1 MTKSNIIFSLQNK
14 WKKDKEK
21 DKDYIINAHYIVDI
35 DGYTKRTISNSFS
48 DNLWLISIFP

>member
-14 WKKDKEK
+14 CKKDKEK

-35 DGYTKRTISNSFS
+35 DGYTKRTITNSFS